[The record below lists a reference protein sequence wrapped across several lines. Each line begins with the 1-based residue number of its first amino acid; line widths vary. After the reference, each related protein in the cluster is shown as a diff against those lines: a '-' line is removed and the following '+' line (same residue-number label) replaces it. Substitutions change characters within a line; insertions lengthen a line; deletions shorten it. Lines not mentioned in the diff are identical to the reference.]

1 MSQIGERTL
10 TGTDS
15 GKTPCETIAVLDRS
29 WLRRYAMLQ
38 SGPRPIRSSISCLK
52 LEKETNWTRSFIKIG
67 TLTRI
72 LQKSLC
78 KTYGKVNAENPG
90 RGKTVGRPILL
101 VAFGN
106 LFLTFKITFGC
117 KQNILLQI
125 MSSSEFV
132 SQARPR
138 T

>member
-29 WLRRYAMLQ
+29 WLRRYAILQ
-38 SGPRPIRSSISCLK
+38 TGPRQLRSSISCLK

-106 LFLTFKITFGC
+106 LFWTFKISFGC
-117 KQNILLQI
+117 K
-125 MSSSEFV
+125 
-132 SQARPR
+132 
-138 T
+138 